1 MVCVI
6 SLLIFD
12 QTFSQ
17 NSVKMSPRTTQQF
30 EEIRA
35 DKRKLII
42 DTAVRLFADK
52 GYHATS
58 ISMIA
63 KEAGMSKGLMYNY
76 FESKEALLRAIMEE
90 LTVTVMDLMN
100 PDHDDEITSQEME
113 DFFSLILDLIKQNNE
128 HWKLYFQLSLQKDV
142 FEVLQTNSYSEQ
154 ITKSQTLIYKY
165 FVERFDNPEIE
176 MMMFSSLFKG
186 FSMQYVYA
194 PDLFPEKLV
203 SDFKIRMKEL
213 FIKDKKLK

>member
-1 MVCVI
+1 M
-6 SLLIFD
+6 
-12 QTFSQ
+12 T
-17 NSVKMSPRTTQQF
+17 PRTSKQF
-30 EEIRA
+30 EEIRS

-52 GYHATS
+52 GFHETS
-58 ISMIA
+58 ISLIA

-76 FESKEALLRAIMEE
+76 FESKEALLRAIMDE

-113 DFFSLILDLIKQNNE
+113 DFFNLMLDLIKQNNE
-128 HWKLYFQLSLQKDV
+128 HWKLYYQLSLQKDV
-142 FEVLQTNSYSEQ
+142 FEILQSETYSEH
-154 ITKSQTLIYKY
+154 ILRSQGLIYKY
-165 FVERFDNPEIE
+165 FAERFENPEIE

-194 PDLFPEKLV
+194 PELFPEKLV
-203 SDFKIRMKEL
+203 LDFKQRMKEL
-213 FIKDKKLK
+213 FIKEKKN